1 MDVRQLIA
9 AGSQK
14 GSRCSLQ
21 KFHIHVVAD
30 LFPQIHDLFLQQTLN
45 AIAHTV
51 YGIRSHILC
60 CLVDTCQTGIDHRCG
75 ASGLSYDHI
84 FFHNFSPSVDS
95 LPYIDGDFSCSI
107 CIRKTPTNRILRL
120 MGVLILKVPSNL
132 FYQTYSLSGNSK
144 FLIRRNYHN
153 SGLAV
158 RSGNS
163 DLLATLVVRL
173 LIDGYSQEAQL
184 LAYQG
189 TN

>member
-1 MDVRQLIA
+1 MNPYISAPKNLLYF
-9 AGSQK
+9 
-14 GSRCSLQ
+14 SL
-21 KFHIHVVAD
+21 
-30 LFPQIHDLFLQQTLN
+30 
-45 AIAHTV
+45 
-51 YGIRSHILC
+51 
-60 CLVDTCQTGIDHRCG
+60 
-75 ASGLSYDHI
+75 
-84 FFHNFSPSVDS
+84 FSPSVDS

-173 LIDGYSQEAQL
+173 LIDGYSQEAQM

>member
-1 MDVRQLIA
+1 MAIKKRSATVVPGASGAAAAVKNPQASKTSFWGELPQHVMSGISRMVPTLIMGGVILAFSQLIA
-9 AGSQK
+9 YSWLKIPAE
-14 GSRCSLQ
+14 
-21 KFHIHVVAD
+21 I
-30 LFPQIHDLFLQQTLN
+30 
-45 AIAHTV
+45 
-51 YGIRSHILC
+51 GI
-60 CLVDTCQTGIDHRCG
+60 
-75 ASGLSYDHI
+75 
-84 FFHNFSPSVDS
+84 N
-95 LPYIDGDFSCSI
+95 
-107 CIRKTPTNRILRL
+107 
-120 MGVLILKVPSNL
+120 ILKVPSNL

-173 LIDGYSQEAQL
+173 LIDGYSQEAQM